1 MVFMALLEY
10 GLILWM
16 RFDSWTNIFTNRNG
30 KTTEK
35 AKSNK
40 SKQSLTTSLSAIKNN
55 WTLDKDEAC
64 LKTIYNTHQNKD
76 IERERY
82 REKLFDKISIIV
94 FPTTFVVFNI
104 WYWMTFL

>member
-64 LKTIYNTHQNKD
+64 LNTIYNTHQNKD

>member
-16 RFDSWTNIFTNRNG
+16 RFDSWTNICTQQNG
-30 KTTEK
+30 KAPEK
-35 AKSNK
+35 TKLNQNK
-40 SKQSLTTSLSAIKNN
+40 HCSSFSTIKNN
-55 WTLDKDEAC
+55 RTVDKDESC
-64 LKTIYNTHQNKD
+64 PKMISSTPQNKD

-82 REKLFDKISIIV
+82 REKLLDKISIIV
-94 FPTTFVVFNI
+94 FPTAFFVFNI

>member
-30 KTTEK
+30 KATEK
-35 AKSNK
+35 TKLNQ
-40 SKQSLTTSLSAIKNN
+40 SKQSSATSISNIKNN
-55 WTLDKDEAC
+55 WTLDEDDAC
-64 LKTIYNTHQNKD
+64 PKTICSTHQNKD

-82 REKLFDKISIIV
+82 REKLFDKISMIV
-94 FPTTFVVFNI
+94 FPTTFFVFNI